1 MASIPKITEEQR
13 ARLKRASVYA
23 LSTRPSE
30 QGKKE
35 ADIKNAMYAPN
46 EMVCDFID
54 LIVDSINIEVGGL
67 SKTVG
72 EIKAT
77 IFEND
82 EITTQIAYTLAN
94 NVVKTYSATAASVVI
109 TMPDEINAGFAAGI
123 EFFTGDTPPQVTVNP
138 NAKNV
143 SMFQYGTKIGQYSP
157 AKNARIAM
165 YAYSNNGEYVD
176 IFILEA

>member
-35 ADIKNAMYAPN
+35 GDVKLAMYAPN

-67 SKTVG
+67 SNTVG

-77 IFEND
+77 KFEKD
-82 EITTQIAYTLAN
+82 EITTQIAYTLEN
-94 NVVKTYSATAASVVI
+94 NTVKTYSAIAASVAI
-109 TMPDEINAGFAAGI
+109 TMPDGLDAGFAAGI
-123 EFFTGDTPPQVTVNP
+123 EFFVGDTPPQVIVNA
-138 NAKNV
+138 NGKNV
-143 SMFQYGTKIGQYSP
+143 SMFQYGTKIGQYNP
-157 AKNARIAM
+157 AKNARVTM
-165 YAYSNNGEYVD
+165 YAYSNGGEYVD